1 MSQILQEIT
10 QWDTDFP
17 IINKIYLL
25 DLKDNIIAYTNSDGN
40 INQLKKPIKL
50 NKSRRKFIKVN
61 HIGLSKL
68 IQKVEDN
75 TRIFK
80 VNSKDK
86 EYIISLDNDTG
97 NMSCTCTGFTFR
109 GKCKHIEAVRNSL

>member
-10 QWDTDFP
+10 EWDSEFP

-25 DLKDNIIAYTNSDGN
+25 DLKDNIIAYTNSDGS
-40 INQLKKPIKL
+40 IHQLIKPIKL
-50 NKSRRKFIKVN
+50 NKTRRKFIKVN

-80 VNSKDK
+80 VKSKDN
-86 EYIISLDNDTG
+86 EYVVSLDNDTD

-109 GKCKHIEAVRNSL
+109 GKCKHIEAVRSSL

>member
-10 QWDTDFP
+10 EWDIDYP
-17 IINKIYLL
+17 IVNKIYLL
-25 DLKDNIIAYTNSDGN
+25 DLKDNIIAYTNSDN
-40 INQLKKPIKL
+40 TIIQLQKPIKL
-50 NKSRRKFIKVN
+50 DKRRRKFIKVK

-80 VNSKDK
+80 VKSKDK
-86 EYIISLDNDTG
+86 EYTVSLDNTTDI
-97 NMSCTCTGFTFR
+97 MSCTCTGYTFR
-109 GKCKHIEAVRNSL
+109 GKCKHIDAVRNTL

>member
-1 MSQILQEIT
+1 MSQILQEVT
-10 QWDTDFP
+10 EWDNQYP

-25 DLKDNIIAYTNSDGN
+25 DLKDKIIAYTKSDGS
-40 INQLKKPIKL
+40 IHQLKNPIKID
-50 NKSRRKFIKVN
+50 KRRRKFIIVKHN
-61 HIGLSKL
+61 GLSKL

-86 EYIISLDNDTG
+86 EYTISLDNTTDI
-97 NMSCTCTGFTFR
+97 MSCTCTGYSFR
-109 GKCKHIEAVRNSL
+109 GKCKHIDAVRNTL